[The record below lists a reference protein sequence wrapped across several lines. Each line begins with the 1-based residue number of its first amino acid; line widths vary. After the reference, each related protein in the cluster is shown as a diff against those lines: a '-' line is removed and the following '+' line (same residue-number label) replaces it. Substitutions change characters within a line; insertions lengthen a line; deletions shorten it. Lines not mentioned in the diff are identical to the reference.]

1 MVGLRRTENERK
13 SGRRDGKRRILLNLA
28 RKKGLLNGGRNGGRK
43 KDFSWPRE
51 TLGAAACTTA
61 GGGGLH
67 VHYRYQT
74 TNTVAN
80 LVKFLPCEEMNGNLV
95 QRAESQTDTKIKH

>member
-1 MVGLRRTENERK
+1 MEEEE
-13 SGRRDGKRRILLNLA
+13 
-28 RKKGLLNGGRNGGRK
+28 K

-80 LVKFLPCEEMNGNLV
+80 LVKFLPCEEMKGNLV
-95 QRAESQTDTKIKH
+95 QRAESQRSNTEQEIAR